1 MTNRTRT
8 VHELAPWLQDAL
20 IQQADPLHHVCRHI
34 AHDLET
40 GARDPADA
48 AKLLSAALDA
58 FPDSNAAA
66 PPPSDLAELA
76 GHMRFLQRAL
86 ARTGLPGDVVMMT
99 ATAHAHRCLEIG
111 IERARADS
119 AENLQ

>member
-8 VHELAPWLQDAL
+8 AHELAPWLHDAL
-20 IQQADPLHHVCRHI
+20 VQRADPLHHVCRHI

-58 FPDSNAAA
+58 FPDSDTAAA
-66 PPPSDLAELA
+66 PPSDLADLA
-76 GHMRFLQRAL
+76 NHMRSLERAL
-86 ARTGLPGDVVMMT
+86 ARTALPGDVVMMS

>member
-8 VHELAPWLQDAL
+8 AHELAPRPHDAL
-20 IQQADPLHHVCRHI
+20 VQRADPLHHVCRRI

-40 GARDPADA
+40 GARNPADA
-48 AKLLSAALDA
+48 AKVLNATLDA
-58 FPDSNAAA
+58 FPDTGTAA
-66 PPPSDLAELA
+66 PPPSDLADLA
-76 GHMRFLQRAL
+76 GHMRSLERAL
-86 ARTGLPGDVVMMT
+86 ARTSLPGDVVMMS
-99 ATAHAHRCLEIG
+99 ATAHAHRCLAIG

>member
-8 VHELAPWLQDAL
+8 AHELAPWLHDAL
-20 IQQADPLHHVCRHI
+20 AEGADPLHHVCRHI

-58 FPDSNAAA
+58 FPDAGAAA

-76 GHMRFLQRAL
+76 GHMRSLQRAL
-86 ARTGLPGDVVMMT
+86 ARTSLPGDVVMMS
-99 ATAHAHRCLEIG
+99 ATAHAHRCLDIG
-111 IERARADS
+111 IRRAQAHGRS
-119 AENLQ
+119 

>member
-8 VHELAPWLQDAL
+8 AHKLAPWLHDAL
-20 IQQADPLHHVCRHI
+20 VLQADPLHHVCRHI

-48 AKLLSAALDA
+48 AKLLNAALDA
-58 FPDSNAAA
+58 FPDADTAA
-66 PPPSDLAELA
+66 PLPSELAELA
-76 GHMRFLQRAL
+76 GHMRSLQRAL
-86 ARTGLPGDVVMMT
+86 AGTTLPGDVVMMT

>member
-8 VHELAPWLQDAL
+8 AHDLAPWLHDAL
-20 IQQADPLHHVCRHI
+20 AERADPLHVCRHI

-58 FPDSNAAA
+58 FPDAGTAA
-66 PPPSDLAELA
+66 PPPSDLTELT
-76 GHMRFLQRAL
+76 GHMRSLQHAL
-86 ARTGLPGDVVMMT
+86 ARTTLPGDVVMMS

-119 AENLQ
+119 AENFQ

>member
-34 AHDLET
+34 AHELET
-40 GARDPADA
+40 GARGPADA

-58 FPDSNAAA
+58 FPDAGTPA
-66 PPPSDLAELA
+66 PLPADLAELA
-76 GHMRFLQRAL
+76 GHMRSLERAL
-86 ARTGLPGDVVMMT
+86 AGTPLPGDIVMMT
-99 ATAHAHRCLEIG
+99 ATIHAHRCLDIG
-111 IERARADS
+111 IRRAQAHGGK
-119 AENLQ
+119 

>member
-8 VHELAPWLQDAL
+8 AHELAPWLHDAL
-20 IQQADPLHHVCRHI
+20 AERADPLHHACRHI
-34 AHDLET
+34 ADDLET

-58 FPDSNAAA
+58 FPDAGTAA

-76 GHMRFLQRAL
+76 GHMRSLQRAL
-86 ARTGLPGDVVMMT
+86 ARTALPGDVVMMS

-111 IERARADS
+111 IERARADN

>member
-8 VHELAPWLQDAL
+8 VHRLAPWLHEAL
-20 IQQADPLHHVCRHI
+20 AQQAEPLHHVCRHI

-40 GARDPADA
+40 GALEPAEA
-48 AKLLSAALDA
+48 ARLLSAALDA
-58 FPDSNAAA
+58 FPDGNAAA
-66 PPPSDLAELA
+66 PLPSDLAELA
-76 GHMRFLQRAL
+76 GLMRSLQRAL

-99 ATAHAHRCLEIG
+99 ATAHAHRCLDIG

-119 AENLQ
+119 AENVQ

>member
-1 MTNRTRT
+1 MTNHTRA
-8 VHELAPWLQDAL
+8 VHELAPWLHDAL
-20 IQQADPLHHVCRHI
+20 VQQAEPLHHVCRHI

-48 AKLLSAALDA
+48 ARLLSAALEA
-58 FPDSNAAA
+58 FPDSSSAT
-66 PPPSDLAELA
+66 PPPSDVAELA
-76 GHMRFLQRAL
+76 GRMRSLELAL
-86 ARTGLPGDVVMMT
+86 AMTALPGDVVMMS

>member
-8 VHELAPWLQDAL
+8 PHERAPRPNDAL
-20 IQQADPLHHVCRHI
+20 VQRAEPLYHVCRHI
-34 AHDLET
+34 VHGLET
-40 GARDPADA
+40 GTRNPAEA
-48 AKLLSAALDA
+48 AKLLNAALDA
-58 FPDSNAAA
+58 FPDTGTAA
-66 PPPSDLAELA
+66 PPPSDLADLA
-76 GHMRFLQRAL
+76 SHMRSLERAL
-86 ARTGLPGDVVMMT
+86 ARTSLPGDVVMMS

>member
-8 VHELAPWLQDAL
+8 AHELAPRLHDAL
-20 IQQADPLHHVCRHI
+20 AERADPLRHACRHI
-34 AHDLET
+34 AHELET

-48 AKLLSAALDA
+48 AKLLNAALDA
-58 FPDSNAAA
+58 FPDSGTAAA
-66 PPPSDLAELA
+66 PPSDLTDLT
-76 GHMRFLQRAL
+76 GHMRSLQHAL
-86 ARTGLPGDVVMMT
+86 ARTTLPGDVVMMS
-99 ATAHAHRCLEIG
+99 ATVHAHRCLGIG